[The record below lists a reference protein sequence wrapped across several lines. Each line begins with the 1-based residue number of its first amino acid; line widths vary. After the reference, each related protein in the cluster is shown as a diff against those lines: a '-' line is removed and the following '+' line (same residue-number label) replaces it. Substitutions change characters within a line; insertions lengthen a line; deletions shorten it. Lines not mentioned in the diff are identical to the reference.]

1 MKTCYYELLGV
12 ESTVTENELKKAY
25 RKKALQLHPDKNR
38 DNIEEATAKFSIVRA
53 AYEVLSDPQERA
65 WYDSHKNSI
74 LRDDDDIIDDGDY
87 DIIIPSIS
95 VDEILRYFNPSLYT
109 RIDDTQQGFYSV
121 VEKLFERLAAEEV
134 THGKAQ
140 SLSDFQKYK
149 DDDIN
154 NVSAT
159 DPEFLLYPRFGN
171 SKNDYGTQTRLFYNH
186 WSNFLSVKLFNW
198 KDEYR
203 YSMAPDRR
211 TRRLME
217 RENKKLRDAARKEF
231 NETIRNFVLFIKKRD
246 PRVKN
251 GMEQY
256 EKEKKRKQ
264 QQELQDQVAEM
275 KKQQKLKNLIE
286 AKNGYAPQDWQ
297 QFSVDELEELQQI
310 LNEEYDISTDSSESE
325 SEFHDVETDDG
336 FLHGFECIICNK
348 VFKNKNQFE
357 THETSNKHKKAVK
370 KLKWEMY
377 KEGIELGIDK
387 DDMDL
392 EDFET
397 ASSEFN
403 SEDDDDVVSVEEVE
417 MNENDIDDVVE
428 DSKIGEPGLNV
439 KDSLEEKNDEIVS
452 NVSQPDTTYE
462 VDDVISEDEMFLK
475 PPTPVQKLSKTEDVD
490 QDLVKL
496 VNGIKL
502 DDSDD
507 DWSIPNKKND
517 KKNKKKKKNAIKSNT
532 PTPSP
537 SASTNKKS
545 KKKK

>member
-12 ESTVTENELKKAY
+12 ESTATEHELKKAY

-38 DNIEEATAKFSIVRA
+38 DNIEEATSKFAIVRA

-74 LRDDDDIIDDGDY
+74 LRDDDDIVDDGDN

-154 NVSAT
+154 NVAAT
-159 DPEFLLYPRFGN
+159 DSEFLLYPRFGN
-171 SKNDYGTQTRLFYNH
+171 RKADYGSQTRLFYNH

-251 GMEQY
+251 GVEQY

-275 KKQQKLKNLIE
+275 KKQQKLKNLME
-286 AKNGYAPQDWQ
+286 AKNGYVAQDWQ
-297 QFSVDELEELQQI
+297 QLSIDELEELQQM
-310 LNEEYDISTDSSESE
+310 LNDEYDISTDSSESE

-348 VFKNKNQFE
+348 FFKNKNQFE
-357 THETSNKHKKAVK
+357 THESSNKHKKAVK

-387 DDMDL
+387 DDVDL

-397 ASSEFN
+397 ASSEFD
-403 SEDDDDVVSVEEVE
+403 SEEDEEVPVE
-417 MNENDIDDVVE
+417 QAEVMENENDDVVE
-428 DSKIGEPGLNV
+428 DFPEDENDLVESPEQKNEKLNPTMA
-439 KDSLEEKNDEIVS
+439 
-452 NVSQPDTTYE
+452 QPDTNYE
-462 VDDVISEDEMFLK
+462 VDDVISEDEMLLK
-475 PPTPVQKLSKTEDVD
+475 TATPIQKQLKTEDVD

-496 VNGIKL
+496 VNGIKI

-517 KKNKKKKKNAIKSNT
+517 KKNKKKKKNAGKSNT
-532 PTPSP
+532 PTETAT
-537 SASTNKKS
+537 ASTNKKS